1 MRPHRLEV
9 AAVVR
14 EHGEDFLEQWGSSAS
29 PQQRKALHDIGV
41 CRSAALGGHVEQ
53 CDSCSQRSIAYNSC
67 RNRHCPKC
75 QSAARDRWLAQRAE
89 ELLPV
94 RYCHVVFTVPRTL
107 AALAFQNQRVF
118 YRLLFRA
125 VSQTLLEL
133 AADPRRL
140 GARIGFFAVLHTWS
154 QSLLYHPHIHCVVP
168 AGGIS
173 PDGSRWIPCRQK
185 FFLPVRVLSRLF
197 RGKLLAFLRQ
207 AFAQGELE
215 LFGEL
220 SELAEP
226 ARFSAWIESLKKN
239 ECVVYAKPPLGRSQH
254 VLKYLARYTHRV
266 AISNGR
272 LLSLEKGRVSF
283 GWRNSKKSN
292 RIQTMT
298 LDAVEFLR
306 RFLLHVLPRG
316 FVKIRY
322 YGFLAHRHRAAE
334 LARCRQLLQSSETP
348 GAAAAILSN
357 EQRQAVERRCPL
369 CRTGLLHIV
378 EWLSAAELLTRQAD
392 LPPLDPIDSS

>member
-1 MRPHRLEV
+1 M
-9 AAVVR
+9 
-14 EHGEDFLEQWGSSAS
+14 
-29 PQQRKALHDIGV
+29 
-41 CRSAALGGHVEQ
+41 
-53 CDSCSQRSIAYNSC
+53 
-67 RNRHCPKC
+67 
-75 QSAARDRWLAQRAE
+75 
-89 ELLPV
+89 
-94 RYCHVVFTVPRTL
+94 
-107 AALAFQNQRVF
+107 
-118 YRLLFRA
+118 
-125 VSQTLLEL
+125 
-133 AADPRRL
+133 
-140 GARIGFFAVLHTWS
+140 
-154 QSLLYHPHIHCVVP
+154 VP

-173 PDGSRWIPCRQK
+173 ADGLRWIRCRKK

-207 AFAQGELE
+207 AFTQGELE
-215 LFGEL
+215 FFGKLREL
-220 SELAEP
+220 SEP
-226 ARFSAWIESLKKN
+226 ARFHAWIESLKKS
-239 ECVVYAKPPLGRSQH
+239 EWVVYAKPPLRRSQH
-254 VLKYLARYTHRV
+254 VLQYLARYTHRV

-272 LLSLEKGRVSF
+272 LESLEKGRISF
-283 GWRNSKKSN
+283 RWRNAKKSN

-348 GAAAAILSN
+348 GAAAILTN

-392 LPPLDPIDSS
+392 LPLLDPIDSS